1 MIFKE
6 YYLPEEFK
14 GRKLPDMKVNA
25 EHGTF
30 LLQNRRKWT
39 KQEEDWLLYLKDNIG
54 LSFKDISICID
65 REEQRIRLKYKRLNK
80 KNKTYN
86 KAHIVDKY
94 KTNLEILE
102 NNEIK
107 TCLDLF
113 ASEKSFWEDHVKNV
127 TSNDI
132 IPSMYNTYNLKA
144 EILAKYL
151 NDNSYTFDLIDVDP
165 FGSAFNCFE
174 NSIKMCNKV
183 LIITYGEMGHKR
195 WKRLDFVKK
204 TYKIKS
210 LDEFTIENLINYTK
224 KIALK
229 NNVILE
235 VDCIK
240 NWHNI
245 SRVYYKVLK

>member
-1 MIFKE
+1 MIYKE
-6 YYLPEEFK
+6 YYLPVEFK
-14 GRKLPDMKVNA
+14 GKKLPDMKVKA
-25 EHGTF
+25 EHGSF

-39 KQEEDWLLYLKDNIG
+39 KQEEDWLLYLKDDIG

-65 REEQRIRLKYKRLNK
+65 REEQRTRLKYKRLNK

-86 KAHIVDKY
+86 KTHIVDKY

-102 NNEIK
+102 NNEIE

-113 ASEKSFWEDHVKNV
+113 ASEKSFWEDYIKNV

-151 NDNSYTFDLIDVDP
+151 NDNSYTFDLIDIDP

-174 NSIKMCNKV
+174 NAIEMCNKV
-183 LIITYGEMGHKR
+183 LIITYGEIGHKR

-229 NNVILE
+229 KNVILE
-235 VDCIK
+235 VDCVK

>member
-1 MIFKE
+1 MNYKE

-14 GRKLPDMKVNA
+14 GKELPDMKISA
-25 EHGTF
+25 EYGDFT
-30 LLQNRRKWT
+30 LTNRRKWT
-39 KQEEDWLLYLKDNIG
+39 SKEEEWLLYLKDDIG
-54 LSFKDISICID
+54 LSFKDISICIY
-65 REEQRIRLKYKRLNK
+65 REEQRTRLKYKRINK

-86 KAHIVDKY
+86 RAHIIDKY

-102 NNEIK
+102 NNDIE

-113 ASEKSFWEDHVKNV
+113 ASEKSFWEDHIENV
-127 TSNDI
+127 ISNDI

-151 NDNSYTFDLIDVDP
+151 NDNSHTFDLIDVDP
-165 FGSAFNCFE
+165 FGSAFDCFE
-174 NSIKMCNKV
+174 NAIEMCNKI
-183 LIITYGEMGHKR
+183 LIITYGEIGHKR
-195 WKRLDFVKK
+195 WKRLDFVRKK
-204 TYKIKS
+204 YGINS
-210 LDEFTIENLINYTK
+210 LEEFNIDNLINYTK
-224 KIALK
+224 KIALNK
-229 NNVILE
+229 NVVLE